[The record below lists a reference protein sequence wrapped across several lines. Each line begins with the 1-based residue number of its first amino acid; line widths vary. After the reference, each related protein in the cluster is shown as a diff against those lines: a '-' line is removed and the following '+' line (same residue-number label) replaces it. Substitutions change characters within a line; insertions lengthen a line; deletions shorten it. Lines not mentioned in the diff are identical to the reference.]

1 MATTPAINWT
11 DPKLIVA
18 FCTAL
23 FCAGGAWVS
32 IAYIGD
38 DVKELA
44 AEVSAESEA
53 RIEGD
58 DAVTAAIDEM
68 ADDVQRTAENMARV
82 CQALNVDCR

>member
-38 DVKELA
+38 DVKDLA
-44 AEVSAESEA
+44 AEVDAETEA

-58 DAVTAAIDEM
+58 AGITAAIDEM

-82 CQALNVDCR
+82 CQALSVDCR